1 MDKTLTDAIS
11 NVRPKM
17 NPVVAKGLA
26 TVQIPLAMEWLHS
39 IIQTFSSS
47 TMFPDGLIFHS
58 IERCTPH
65 EEVEVLAKKRS
76 GKRIIDI
83 ARNSVYMVKIKFTY
97 FGEMTVPV
105 YLFLPFVED
114 AGLMYLR
121 GSHYMVLP
129 TLADTVISI
138 ETDNI
143 LVALLCAKL
152 KFERLN
158 YTFLLQGIP
167 VAKTIV
173 YSEIHNEIKR
183 RSKNSPAAVN
193 GRKSIVLHYLFAK
206 YGVKETFKKYT
217 KTDVV
222 IGGFE
227 DITTNNYPSDK
238 WVIAEY
244 FQRDSSRKKYNTGV
258 SVAPIR
264 IAVKQKQLSETTQ
277 SFIAG
282 FFYLLESFGTNI
294 ELEWFTNPQD
304 EEIMWKSALGL
315 IIFSNGLNRGDL
327 LNRIEEH
334 FRSLDEY
341 INELDKKLLHATGVK
356 VENVY
361 DLFGWIL
368 NNYVDKTNSVA
379 KEEPSL
385 YGKHLGVLRHLLY
398 DITAC
403 LNNARFKLTSESA
416 KVKNGGRLTKEDIEK
431 ILRESIKTDVIMGA
445 PATHSELASVA
456 CPGDNRLFKITNFAV
471 PQSKSGRSANSSHDR
486 SISLKPS
493 SALHIS
499 KAEVSTF
506 VNISQADYVGNNKI
520 NPYVTLTPE
529 AKVVRNPKYIPMLD
543 RAQEIIDAQ

>member
-11 NVRPKM
+11 AIRPKM
-17 NPVVAKGLA
+17 NPIVAKGLA
-26 TVQIPLAMEWLHS
+26 TVQIPLAMEYLRS

-47 TMFPDGLIFHS
+47 TMFPDGLSFHS
-58 IERCTPH
+58 IERCTPQ
-65 EEVEVLAKKRS
+65 EEVEIIAKKRS

-83 ARNSVYMVKIKFTY
+83 AKNSVYMVKIKFTY
-97 FGEMTVPV
+97 FGEMLIPV
-105 YLFLPFVED
+105 YLFLPYVED
-114 AGLMYLR
+114 AGLMFIR

-158 YTFLLQGIP
+158 YTFLLQGMP

-173 YSEIHNEIKR
+173 HSEIHNEIKR

-193 GRKSIVLHYLFAK
+193 GKKSIALHYLFAK
-206 YGVKETFKKYT
+206 YGVRETFKKYA
-217 KTDVV
+217 KTEIF
-222 IGGFE
+222 IGGFDE
-227 DITTNNYPSDK
+227 ITTENFPSDK
-238 WVIAEY
+238 FAIAE
-244 FQRDSSRKKYNTGV
+244 FFNRDSTRKKYSGAANV
-258 SVAPIR
+258 SKIR
-264 IAVKQKQLSETTQ
+264 LAVKQKDLNETTL

-282 FFYLLESFGTNI
+282 FFYLLECFGGRI
-294 ELEWFTNPQD
+294 ELEYLHNPHD
-304 EEIMWKSALGL
+304 EEIMWKTLLGL
-315 IIFSNGLNRGDL
+315 IVFSNGLNEGDL

-341 INELDKKLLHATGVK
+341 INELDKSLLHASGVK

-368 NNYVDKTNSVA
+368 NNYVEKTNNVA

-398 DITAC
+398 DVIAC

-416 KVKNGGRLTKEDIEK
+416 KLKNGMKLTKEDIEK
-431 ILRESIKTDVIMGA
+431 ILRDSIKTDVIMSA

-456 CPGDNRLFKITNFAV
+456 CPGDNRLFKITNFIV
-471 PQSKSGRSANSSHDR
+471 PQSKSGKSANNNHDR
-486 SISLKPS
+486 SISMKAS
-493 SALHIS
+493 SALHVS

-520 NPYVTLTPE
+520 NPYVMLTPE
-529 AKVVRNPKYIPMLD
+529 AKVIRNPKYIEMLD

>member
-17 NPVVAKGLA
+17 NPIVAKGMA
-26 TVQIPLAMEWLHS
+26 MYQIPLAVEYLRS
-39 IIQTFSSS
+39 IIQTFSGS
-47 TMFPDGLIFHS
+47 TMFPDGLVFHS
-58 IERCTPH
+58 IERCTPQ
-65 EEVEVLAKKRS
+65 EEVEVIAKKRS

-83 ARNSVYMVKIKFTY
+83 AKNSVYMVKIKFTY
-97 FGEMTVPV
+97 FGEMLIPV
-105 YLFLPFVED
+105 YLFLPYVED
-114 AGLMYLR
+114 AGLMFIR

-158 YTFLLQGIP
+158 YTFLMQGIP
-167 VAKTIV
+167 IAKTIV
-173 YSEIHNEIKR
+173 HSEIHNEIKR
-183 RSKNSPAAVN
+183 RSKNSPASVN

-206 YGVKETFKKYT
+206 YGVKETFKKHA
-217 KTDVV
+217 KADIV
-222 IGGFE
+222 IGDF
-227 DITTNNYPSDK
+227 DTITTENYPSDK
-238 WVIAEY
+238 WTICE
-244 FQRDSSRKKYNTGV
+244 FFNRDSTRKKYLGGA
-258 SVAPIR
+258 SIAKIR
-264 IAVKQKQLSETTQ
+264 LAIKSKQLTETAST
-277 SFIAG
+277 FIAG
-282 FFYLLESFGTNI
+282 FFYLLESYGGNV
-294 ELEWFTNPQD
+294 ELEYFNNPQD
-304 EEIMWKSALGL
+304 EEIMWKTALGL
-315 IIFSNGLNRGDL
+315 IVFSNGLNRGDL
-327 LNRIEEH
+327 LNRIDEH

-341 INELDKKLLHATGVK
+341 INELDKTLLHASGVK
-356 VENVY
+356 VDNVY

-368 NNYVDKTNSVA
+368 NNYIEKTNSVT

-398 DITAC
+398 DVIAC

-416 KVKNGGRLTKEDIEK
+416 KAKNNGRLSKEDIEK
-431 ILRESIKTDVIMGA
+431 ILRDSIKQDVIMSA

-456 CPGDNRLFKITNFAV
+456 CPGDNRIFKITNFIV
-471 PQSKSGRSANSSHDR
+471 PQSKSGRSANNSHDR
-486 SISLKPS
+486 SISMKPS

-520 NPYVTLTPE
+520 NPYVTMTPE
-529 AKVVRNPKYIPMLD
+529 SKVIRNPKYVDMLD
-543 RAQEIIDAQ
+543 RAQESIDAQ